1 MLMLVLGCA
10 APAVADEPAK
20 RVSVERVL
28 MGVGLVGLGATATLD
43 VRRRTAGRLLHHEDR
58 AQLAAS
64 AATMAVGGAILLLWR
79 DTPVVRNMRLDT
91 RPAGVAVGFNVSF

>member
-58 AQLAAS
+58 AQLAVLGRDDGDRRGDT
-64 AATMAVGGAILLLWR
+64 AA
-79 DTPVVRNMRLDT
+79 
-91 RPAGVAVGFNVSF
+91 VARHARCAET